1 MVDDS
6 LSIDKILDSISTTTT
21 YICAYVF
28 VIYNVIYYIKN
39 KLYIAI
45 IQQSTT
51 GQRGKGGKKGTG
63 RKRERGYKKERVKG
77 VERERKGEGRAQ
89 KNWISNLPP

>member
-28 VIYNVIYYIKN
+28 VIYNVIYYIEN

-45 IQQSTT
+45 IQESTT
-51 GQRGKGGKKGTG
+51 GE
-63 RKRERGYKKERVKG
+63 KR
-77 VERERKGEGRAQ
+77 
-89 KNWISNLPP
+89 